1 MRYSPHA
8 SGLSWHI
15 LWEGKYFAPP
25 GYRIRT
31 SAVAARCHNHHATN
45 YCCVP
50 NFTVDLIP
58 LPESRNDPRHIP
70 LPSCYTTH
78 FSLLHHALE
87 FSRVILQNLD
97 ESTCLSF
104 SSPWTSNSYPGSR
117 LISPAHGLARRL
129 FTDPLPL
136 PKVAYNFC
144 RSVHLRSD
152 LAHTHTASSSIVPA
166 RHTISDPFTRQ
177 TGQYT
182 CE

>member
-8 SGLSWHI
+8 PGLSRHI
-15 LWEGKYFAPP
+15 LWVGKYLAPP
-25 GYRIRT
+25 GHRIRT

-45 YCCVP
+45 YCCVS

-58 LPESRNDPRHIP
+58 LSESRNDPRHIS
-70 LPSCYTTH
+70 LPSGYTTH
-78 FSLLHHALE
+78 SSLLHHALE

-104 SSPWTSNSYPGSR
+104 SSPWTSNSHPGSR

-129 FTDPLPL
+129 FPDPLPL
-136 PKVAYNFC
+136 PKVAYTFC
-144 RSVHLRSD
+144 SSVHLRSD
-152 LAHTHTASSSIVPA
+152 LAHTHAASSSIVPA
-166 RHTISDPFTRQ
+166 RPTISGPFTRQ